1 MVNLQ
6 LIQSY
11 VDPDQEVLY
20 DVHSCFEQCEVRG
33 IEKKKSNKNHF
44 PVYENNGFYFI
55 FVISLVGGH
64 RKKKS
69 MLIGKI
75 WFHVIFVLIL
85 YTLNQ

>member
-33 IEKKKSNKNHF
+33 IEKKNQTRTTSRYMKITVFTSYLSFHWLEDFGKKN
-44 PVYENNGFYFI
+44 
-55 FVISLVGGH
+55 LC
-64 RKKKS
+64 
-69 MLIGKI
+69 
-75 WFHVIFVLIL
+75 
-85 YTLNQ
+85 